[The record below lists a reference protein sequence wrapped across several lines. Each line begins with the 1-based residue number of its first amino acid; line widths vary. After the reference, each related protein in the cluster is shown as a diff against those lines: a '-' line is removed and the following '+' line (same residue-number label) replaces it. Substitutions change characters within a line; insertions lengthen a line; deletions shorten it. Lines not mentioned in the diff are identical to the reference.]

1 VPTPVSPAALA
12 ALPKVELHVHL
23 EGSVTAATASAL
35 ATRHGGRPEDV
46 LVLEGDAYPR
56 RYRNFMH
63 FVDTF
68 VATSR
73 QLRTP
78 EDLETVATDF
88 ARGQAAQGVRWTEAT
103 FTATTLVSHGW
114 DPDELWGALRS
125 GFAAVPEAAV
135 GLIVDVPRDAGV
147 AAAERTAELV
157 TGADAPIVGLGL
169 SGVEGSLP
177 ESAFRVLRETAD
189 ARGWGLAVHAG
200 ETGTAANVAAAVD
213 DLGADRIGHGI
224 AVLADPALTAR
235 LAADGVVFE
244 LCPSSNVSL
253 GLVTGLD
260 EHPIVAMRDAGL
272 ALTVNSD
279 DPPFF
284 STSLTAELAHA
295 DRLLALGIEGL
306 ATLQRRAAR
315 ASFCDAALRSELLD
329 AVDAW
334 EREHAV

>member
-135 GLIVDVPRDAGV
+135 GLIVDVPR
-147 AAAERTAELV
+147 
-157 TGADAPIVGLGL
+157 DAPIVGLGL